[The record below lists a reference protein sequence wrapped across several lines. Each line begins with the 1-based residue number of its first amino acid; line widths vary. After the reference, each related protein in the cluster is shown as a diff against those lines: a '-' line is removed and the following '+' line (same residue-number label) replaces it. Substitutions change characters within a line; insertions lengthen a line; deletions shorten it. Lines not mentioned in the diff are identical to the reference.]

1 MKNELMQLGITAKAS
16 IPDAGIHKNILVL
29 RRTAFII
36 SNEEMEDITKIVNS
50 LGDNCLLIKA
60 VTQTTENETKE
71 QKDRFTVMLST
82 LGATLLRNMPAGK
95 RRKATSKR
103 RGLLMK

>member
-1 MKNELMQLGITAKAS
+1 MQLGITAIAS
-16 IPDAGIHKNILVL
+16 IPDAGIHKKILVL

-36 SNEEMEDITKIVNS
+36 SNEEMEDITKIVR
-50 LGDNCLLIKA
+50 DNCLLIKA
-60 VTQTTENETKE
+60 VTQTIENETKE
-71 QKDRFTVMLST
+71 QKDGFIVMLST